1 MFSFR
6 KKTLNNYFLDNL
18 SLRVKGDEN
27 NNHDNLARPPNGED
41 FKLYTMD
48 LSYFS
53 GKMEMYLRYKRIHF
67 QRIEPTAREFET
79 ILSANTRTEQLPQ
92 LYDCRETT
100 DDSKRWLRDTS
111 PMIKYLE
118 QEYQDYPILPECQ
131 VQRFFQFLFEDYA
144 DEYLWRHAMFMRW
157 EPSFD
162 RKIMGLRFCYE
173 FGMNAQ
179 LRLKI
184 FPGFMR
190 PTLLSLRQWLFSS
203 YGEDCTTQAKKD
215 VIVDYYYQLL
225 EILEEILSQQP
236 YLFGNKPTL
245 IDFAFSGPFF
255 RHFFSDFTPR
265 KIMQQKAPAVHE
277 WIARLWNA
285 KGYKFE
291 GIPDNFPD
299 VGRLPERW
307 NKLLPLLQDYLR
319 YMKLNANAYLD
330 GQQYFDFKDHD
341 QIFKVPVVHY
351 RAWCYQDIQEQYRKC
366 SNESKFKIKQ
376 ILNQYKLSEYFY
388 PMLDDS
394 IEPECGTE
402 PPFCVKPSYF
412 DTRLSHKWHFES
424 ILWGWLFNNR
434 YTKTFAVT
442 GLLVGGAYLHHKL
455 KNK

>member
-1 MFSFR
+1 
-6 KKTLNNYFLDNL
+6 
-18 SLRVKGDEN
+18 
-27 NNHDNLARPPNGED
+27 
-41 FKLYTMD
+41 
-48 LSYFS
+48 
-53 GKMEMYLRYKRIHF
+53 MEMYLRYKRIHF

-79 ILSANTRTEQLPQ
+79 ILSDNTRTEQLPQ
-92 LYDCRETT
+92 LYDCRENTE
-100 DDSKRWLRDTS
+100 DSKRWLRDTS

-179 LRLKI
+179 MRLKLI
-184 FPGFMR
+184 PSFMR
-190 PTLLSLRQWLFSS
+190 PSLLSLRQWLLSS
-203 YGEDCTTQAKKD
+203 YGEDCTTKAKKD
-215 VIVDYYYQLL
+215 VVVNYYYKLL
-225 EILEEILSQQP
+225 DILEDILSQQP

-265 KIMQQKAPAVHE
+265 KIMQQRAPAVHE

-291 GIPDNFPD
+291 GIPDNFPEPKE
-299 VGRLPERW
+299 LPERW
-307 NKLLPLLQDYLR
+307 NRLLQLLGDYLR

-330 GQQYFDFKDHD
+330 GEQFFKFVDGGET
-341 QIFKVPVVHY
+341 FNVPVVHY
-351 RAWCYQDIQEQYRKC
+351 RAWCYQDIQNQFRLC
-366 SNESKFKIKQ
+366 SNESKLRIKQ
-376 ILNQYKLSEYFY
+376 IMNQYKLLEHFF
-388 PMLDDS
+388 PLLEDS

-402 PPFCVKPSYF
+402 PPFCIKPNF
-412 DTRLSHKWHFES
+412 LDNRLSYKWDFNS
-424 ILWGWLFNNR
+424 ILYPWLLTNN
-434 YTKTFAVT
+434 YTKVAVFG
-442 GLLVGGAYLHHKL
+442 GLVAGSVYLYNKL
-455 KNK
+455 KK